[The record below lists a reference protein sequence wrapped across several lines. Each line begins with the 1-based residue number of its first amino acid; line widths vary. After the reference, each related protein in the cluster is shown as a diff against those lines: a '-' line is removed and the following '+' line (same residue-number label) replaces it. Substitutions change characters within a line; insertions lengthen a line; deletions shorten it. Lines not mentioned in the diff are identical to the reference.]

1 MKLLESDLLL
11 LDHSLLSSFRP
22 SMVHSHAL
30 GHNQVARCTQE
41 MVRIQTKMQTRY
53 QTPERPG
60 MVSLVEQC
68 LGQIVD

>member
-1 MKLLESDLLL
+1 
-11 LDHSLLSSFRP
+11 
-22 SMVHSHAL
+22 MVHSHAL